1 MTSLLRLRFYFLP
14 NMSSCRVSAEWATRR
29 PCSSSTGGRWF
40 RRRSWR
46 AGPCVAWWTTSPSKP
61 SATPC
66 GPWSYPPPGPPRA
79 IFKPPPC
86 SPSEW
91 RARPKKP
98 SRTAPSWKPRAT
110 AARGTEETARRRRR
124 RRRRGIRSLS
134 GLSVESFPCLALR
147 VSLSVRRSVLLFVHT
162 GICRALLEKKSKK
175 RRLSSFFTVDPPWCP
190 KMIRPRRHRISETY
204 GSTTDGDT
212 CPVIRDVTLM
222 IEPPVYFHICLS

>member
-147 VSLSVRRSVLLFVHT
+147 VSLCLSVGLFYYLYIRGYAELSWKKNPKRGVFLLFLQWTHLGVRRWSGHAVTESLRPTGQRLMGTLAPSSVTSPWWLSLPFISIFV
-162 GICRALLEKKSKK
+162 
-175 RRLSSFFTVDPPWCP
+175 
-190 KMIRPRRHRISETY
+190 
-204 GSTTDGDT
+204 
-212 CPVIRDVTLM
+212 
-222 IEPPVYFHICLS
+222 